1 MSSRP
6 EARINKLV
14 EGMRRDPILFIE
26 KTTGKTP
33 YWYQQEFIRA
43 IRDERFVC
51 GCWARQTGKS
61 WSVRMAAIW
70 FAFVFPNS
78 FIMVVSCT
86 EKQAYHFFSLLTKEL
101 RESEMLADS
110 VEEDL
115 KGSCKLTNGSQIIS
129 CAPSEKAVRGYSVDL
144 LIIDEADRVPREVI
158 VAAEATT
165 VARHGSIVM
174 ISTPNI
180 GGIGSIFY
188 QYFTDGIESQRRGL
202 PRGEKYGYKAFH
214 HDYTVG
220 LEVFRDE
227 FIRGKKVKVSQ
238 LDPHYLKMKMNSMPD
253 WEWKREYMAEW
264 SDEVGTYFSDSV
276 IEACI
281 WDKNYRMQKVERAKG
296 VIEYI
301 GELPMRD
308 YTYFAGMDFA
318 KQIDKTVVSICRTM
332 DDGRYKIVYFL
343 EITGTDYPAQQSYI
357 IEALKK
363 YNVRKAWADRTGVG
377 DAFIDYLTRVAY
389 DVCDNLEKIEPIYLT
404 NAKKA
409 EIFGNAYPIVGN
421 RLIQFPNH
429 RQFITEMKMLKRDV
443 TEEGNLKIHGP
454 KEMMD
459 INDDYPMAFAL
470 MMMCEIGGN
479 RFSEPSINTV
489 PKYSEQ
495 VRKEREENDFF
506 GSKEYDDE
514 YVSII
519 NSVGSFVIGVGNRRK
534 HRGYRGLF

>member
-1 MSSRP
+1 MKDEHVS
-6 EARINKLV
+6 KLI
-14 EGMRRDPILFIE
+14 EGMRKDPILFIE
-26 KTTGKTP
+26 KTTGKKP
-33 YWYQQEFIRA
+33 YWYQQDFIRA

-51 GCWARQTGKS
+51 GCWARQMGKS

-70 FAFVFPNS
+70 YAFVYPNS
-78 FIMVVSCT
+78 FIMVVSST

-101 RESEMLADS
+101 RESELLSDS

-144 LIIDEADRVPREVI
+144 LIIDEADRVPREVL

-165 VARHGSIVM
+165 VARHGNIVM
-174 ISTPNI
+174 ISTPSI
-180 GGIGSIFY
+180 GGIGTLFY
-188 QYFTDGIESQRRGL
+188 QYFMDGIESQRRGL

-220 LEVFRDE
+220 LKVYREE
-227 FIRGKKVKVSQ
+227 YIRGKKVFVSQ
-238 LDPHYLKMKMNSMPD
+238 LDADYLKMKKNSMPE

-264 SDEVGTYFSDSV
+264 SDEVGTYFPESV
-276 IEACI
+276 IEGCI
-281 WDKNYRMQKVERAKG
+281 WDKNYKMQRVMREKG

-301 GELPMRD
+301 GEVPLRG

-332 DDGRYKIVYFL
+332 EDGRYKIVYFL
-343 EITGTDYPAQQSYI
+343 EMEGTDYPVQQPYI
-357 IEALKK
+357 IEALRK
-363 YNVRKAWADRTGVG
+363 YNVRRAWADRTGVG

-404 NAKKA
+404 NMKKA
-409 EIFGNAYPIVGN
+409 EIFGNVYPLLGN

-429 RQFITEMKMLKRDV
+429 YQFLIEMKMLKRDL

-454 KEMMD
+454 KEMTEV
-459 INDDYPMAFAL
+459 NDDYPMAFAL

-479 RFSEPSINTV
+479 NFSTPEITPV
-489 PKYSEQ
+489 PKLSL
-495 VRKEREENDFF
+495 
-506 GSKEYDDE
+506 
-514 YVSII
+514 IHI
-519 NSVGSFVIGVGNRRK
+519 
-534 HRGYRGLF
+534 